1 MSAFCVF
8 GVSRSDS
15 MRIAEKKIKR
25 YDDEKKR
32 NLTMEEWRAA
42 VDALAR
48 DLFATTT
55 RHRQVSPAFD
65 APQFARDWVAVA
77 VRSDQVKG
85 ADIRVRDVV
94 LDGEGKPVKRNG
106 KILMTWQHFKG

>member
-8 GVSRSDS
+8 GVSRTDC
-15 MRIAEKKIKR
+15 MRIAEKKVKR

-32 NLTMEEWRAA
+32 NLTMEEWRAK
-42 VDALAR
+42 VEALAQ

-65 APQFARDWVAVA
+65 APQFARDWAA
-77 VRSDQVKG
+77 LAQRSDQVKG
-85 ADIRVRDVV
+85 VDIRVRNIV
-94 LDGEGKPVKRNG
+94 LDGEGKPVKRKG
-106 KILMTWQHFKG
+106 KILMTWQHFAG

>member
-8 GVSRSDS
+8 GVSRSDC

-42 VDALAR
+42 VDALAQ